1 MNNPALPHSRE
12 YEEAVLSSVM
22 IDPDLYYDLAQVLT
36 ATDFYITRHA
46 WIWEALGSL
55 SEKRVPIDILTVGE
69 ELERKGRLGEVGG
82 AAYLT
87 GLVSRF
93 TSSLNVTSY
102 AKSVQADSLRRKMIA
117 AAGNA
122 AKLAYDNELD
132 AEKALTDIHAEFDN
146 ITPAY
151 RPHSSPL
158 GDRVF
163 AHAFE
168 AHDQGDVPGV
178 PTGLN
183 GLDKILGGYMGG
195 DLVYVA
201 ARPGEGKTGYLITA
215 FREAIQVNK
224 YPALFSMEMGDLSIG
239 QRLVAQAWNLDTY
252 KLRRGRLEGDEWEQ
266 LRKAKDWLNN
276 LEEMNRFHIN
286 EKPGVGVNYIHAVC
300 KRLKSRGLLDII
312 FVDYVQL
319 MSAKGENRHQ
329 QISLISR
336 GLKEIAL
343 DLNVPVVSAAQLR
356 RDAERKQP
364 QLSDLK
370 ESGSLEQDADV
381 VIFIWRESDPVL
393 NNDIDMTVKM
403 SVAKHR
409 NGPIQSLIKNGNS
422 LVQFRRSSTRF
433 EDSTGVEL

>member
-1 MNNPALPHSRE
+1 MANNLPYSQQM
-12 YEEAVLSSVM
+12 EEAVLGSVF
-22 IDPDLYYDLAQVLT
+22 INPDCFYDLTTILET
-36 ATDFYITRHA
+36 SDFYIVRNG

-55 SEKRVPIDILTVGE
+55 SEKHTPIDLLTVAD
-69 ELERKGRLGEVGG
+69 ELNRKGRLNEAGG
-82 AAYLT
+82 AAHLT
-87 GLVSRF
+87 NLVSNVPM
-93 TSSLNVTSY
+93 SLNAESY
-102 AKSVQADSLRRKMIA
+102 AKSVRADSLRRKMIA
-117 AAGNA
+117 AATNA
-122 AKLAYDNELD
+122 AQLAYDTDLD
-132 AEKALTDIHAEFDN
+132 AEKVLSDIHAEFDS

-151 RPHSSPL
+151 RPHTSPL

-163 AHAFE
+163 AHSFDAYG
-168 AHDQGDVPGV
+168 QGDVPGV
-178 PTGLN
+178 PTGLID
-183 GLDKILGGYMGG
+183 LDKMLGGYMPG

-215 FREAIQVNK
+215 FRSAISAKK
-224 YPALFSMEMGDLSIG
+224 YPAMFSLEMGDLSIG
-239 QRLVAQAWNLDTY
+239 QRLIAQQFNMNTY
-252 KLRRGRLEGDEWEQ
+252 KLRRGRLEPSEWDT
-266 LRKAKDWLNN
+266 LTAGKDWLNE
-276 LEEMNRFHIN
+276 LEAEDRFHIN
-286 EKPGVGVNYIHAVC
+286 EKPSVNVGYIHAVC

-381 VIFIWRESDPVL
+381 VIFIWRESEPV
-393 NNDIDMTVKM
+393 NNEIDLTVKM
-403 SVAKHR
+403 GVAKHR
-409 NGPIQSLIKNGNS
+409 NGPIGNLARNGNS

-433 EDSTGVEL
+433 EDSAGDEL

>member
-1 MNNPALPHSRE
+1 MASNPALPHSRE

-36 ATDFYITRHA
+36 APDFYITRHA

-82 AAYLT
+82 AAFLT

-93 TSSLNVTSY
+93 TSSLNVISY

-163 AHAFE
+163 AHALDASE
-168 AHDQGDVPGV
+168 QGDVPGV

-183 GLDKILGGYMGG
+183 CLDRMLGGYMGG

-215 FREAIQVNK
+215 FRAALEAK
-224 YPALFSMEMGDLSIG
+224 KHPALFSMEMGDLSIG
-239 QRLVAQAWNLDTY
+239 QRLIAQKFNFDTY
-252 KLRRGRLEGDEWEQ
+252 KLRRGRLVGDEWEQ
-266 LRKAKDWLNN
+266 LRQAGEWLND
-276 LEEMNRFHIN
+276 LEREHRFHIN
-286 EKPGVGVNYIHAVC
+286 EKPSVGVNYIHAVC
-300 KRLKSRGLLDII
+300 KRLKARGLLDIV

-381 VIFIWRESDPVL
+381 IVFIWRESDPVQ
-393 NNDIDMTVKM
+393 NVDIDLTVKM
-403 SVAKHR
+403 GVAKHR
-409 NGPIQSLIKNGNS
+409 NGPVGNFIKNGNS
-422 LVQFRRSSTRF
+422 MVQFRRSSTRF
-433 EDSTGVEL
+433 EDSVGE

>member
-1 MNNPALPHSRE
+1 VNELPYSRE
-12 YEEAVLSSVM
+12 MEEAVVSAVLV
-22 IDPDLYYDLAQVLT
+22 DTDLYYDLAQIL
-36 ATDFYITRHA
+36 APEDFYINRNTF
-46 WIWEALGSL
+46 IWEALGSL
-55 SEKRVPIDILTVGE
+55 SEKHAPIDILTVAE

-82 AAYLT
+82 TAFLT

-93 TSSLNVTSY
+93 TSSMNATNY

-117 AAGNA
+117 ALNNSV
-122 AKLAYDNELD
+122 KLAYDRDTD
-132 AEKALTDIHAEFDN
+132 AEKALADIHTEFDN
-146 ITPAY
+146 ITPTY
-151 RPHSSPL
+151 RAHTSPL

-163 AHAFE
+163 AHSFD

-178 PTGLN
+178 HTGLHS
-183 GLDKILGGYMGG
+183 LDKMLGGYMAG

-215 FREAIQVNK
+215 FRAAITTK
-224 YPALFSMEMGDLSIG
+224 KHPAFFSMEMGDLSIG
-239 QRLVAQAWNLDTY
+239 QRMIAQQFNLDTY
-252 KLRRGRLEGDEWEQ
+252 KIRRGRLDDWESF
-266 LRKAKDWLNN
+266 RGTTEWLNQ
-276 LEEMNRFHIN
+276 LEAEDRFHIN
-286 EKPGVGVNYIHAVC
+286 EKPSVNVNYIHAVC

-312 FVDYVQL
+312 FIDYVQL

-343 DLNVPVVSAAQLR
+343 DLSVPVVSAAQLR
-356 RDAERKQP
+356 RDAEQKQP
-364 QLSDLK
+364 KLSDLK

-381 VIFIWRESDPVL
+381 VIFIWRESEPVQSV
-393 NNDIDMTVKM
+393 DIDLSVKM

-409 NGPIQSLIKNGNS
+409 NGPIGNLQKNGNS

-433 EDSTGVEL
+433 EDSVGEQL

>member
-1 MNNPALPHSRE
+1 MASNPALPHSRE
-12 YEEAVLSSVM
+12 LEEAVISSVL
-22 IDPDLYYDLAQVLT
+22 IDADLYYDLAQVLA

-46 WIWEALGSL
+46 WIWEAFDSL
-55 SEKRVPIDILTVGE
+55 IHKRAPVDIVTVGD
-69 ELERKGRLGEVGG
+69 ELERKGRLAETGG

-87 GLVSRF
+87 GLVSQF
-93 TSSLNVTSY
+93 TSALNVKEY

-117 AAGNA
+117 AATSA
-122 AKLAYDNELD
+122 VRFASDSTLD
-132 AEKALTDIHAEFDN
+132 AEKALSDIHAEFDN

-151 RPHSSPL
+151 KPHTSPL

-163 AHAFE
+163 AHSYD

-178 PTGLN
+178 PTGLH
-183 GLDKILGGYMGG
+183 GLDKMLGGYMAG

-215 FREAIQVNK
+215 LRAAIAAK
-224 YPALFSMEMGDLSIG
+224 KHPAFFSMEMGDLSIG
-239 QRLVAQAWNLDTY
+239 QRMVAQQFNMDTY
-252 KLRRGRLEGDEWEQ
+252 KIRRGRLDNWDAFKGMTE
-266 LRKAKDWLNN
+266 WLNQ
-276 LEEMNRFHIN
+276 LEAENRYHIN
-286 EKPGVGVNYIHAVC
+286 EKPSVNTNYIHTVC

-356 RDAERKQP
+356 RDAEQKQP
-364 QLSDLK
+364 KLSDLK

-381 VIFIWRESDPVL
+381 VIFIWRESDPVQ
-393 NNDIDMTVKM
+393 NVDIDLSVKM
-403 SVAKHR
+403 GVAKHR
-409 NGPIQSLIKNGNS
+409 NGPIGNLAKNGNS

>member
-1 MNNPALPHSRE
+1 MVSNLPFSRE
-12 YEEAVLSSVM
+12 YEEAVLSSVFV
-22 IDPDLYYDLAQVLT
+22 DPDLFYDLAQILT

-46 WIWEALGSL
+46 WVWEAFDSL
-55 SEKRVPIDILTVGE
+55 TSKRAPIDLLTVAD
-69 ELERKGRLGEVGG
+69 ELERKGRLAETGG

-87 GLVSRF
+87 GLVSHF
-93 TSSLNVTSY
+93 TSSLNVADY

-117 AAGNA
+117 AANKA
-122 AKLAYDNELD
+122 ANLAMDTQQD
-132 AEKALTDIHAEFDN
+132 AEKALADIHAEFDN

-163 AHAFE
+163 AHALGASE
-168 AHDQGDVPGV
+168 LGDVPGV
-178 PTGLN
+178 PTGLH
-183 GLDKILGGYMGG
+183 GLDRMLGGYMGG

-215 FREAIQVNK
+215 FCAAMESHK

-239 QRLVAQAWNLDTY
+239 QRLIAQKFNFDTY
-252 KLRRGRLEGDEWEQ
+252 KLRRGRLVGDEWEQ
-266 LRKAKDWLNN
+266 LRQAGEWLNQF
-276 LEEMNRFHIN
+276 EADNRFHIN

-300 KRLKSRGLLDII
+300 KRLKSRGLLDIV

-336 GLKEIAL
+336 GLKELAL

-356 RDAERKQP
+356 RDAESKQP
-364 QLSDLK
+364 KLSDLK
-370 ESGSLEQDADV
+370 ESGSLEQDADI
-381 VIFIWRESDPVL
+381 VIFIWRESEPVQ
-393 NNDIDMTVKM
+393 NVDIDLSVKM
-403 SVAKHR
+403 GVAKHR
-409 NGPIQSLIKNGNS
+409 NGPIGNLMKNGNS

-433 EDSTGVEL
+433 EDSVGE

>member
-1 MNNPALPHSRE
+1 MASNPSLPHSRE
-12 YEEAVLSSVM
+12 MEEAVISAVL
-22 IDPDLYYDLAQVLT
+22 IDAELYYDLTQILT
-36 ATDFYITRHA
+36 AKDFYITRHA

-55 SEKRVPIDILTVGE
+55 SEKRIPIDILTVAE
-69 ELERKGRLGEVGG
+69 QLERKGRLAEAGG

-93 TSSLNVTSY
+93 PGSLNVSTY
-102 AKSVQADSLRRKMIA
+102 AKAVHADSLRRQMIA
-117 AAGNA
+117 ALSNA
-122 AKLAYDNELD
+122 AKLANDREID

-146 ITPAY
+146 ITPEY

-163 AHAFE
+163 AHSFD

-178 PTGLN
+178 PTGLH
-183 GLDKILGGYMGG
+183 GLDKMLGGYMAG

-215 FREAIQVNK
+215 LRAAIAAK
-224 YPALFSMEMGDLSIG
+224 KHPAFFSMEMGDLSIG
-239 QRLVAQAWNLDTY
+239 QRMLAQQFNLDTY
-252 KLRRGRLEGDEWEQ
+252 KIRRGRLDDWDAFRGMTE
-266 LRKAKDWLNN
+266 WLNQ
-276 LEEMNRFHIN
+276 LEAEKRFHIN
-286 EKPGVGVNYIHAVC
+286 EKPSVNVNYIHTVC
-300 KRLKSRGLLDII
+300 KRLKSRGLLDIVFI
-312 FVDYVQL
+312 DYVQL

-356 RDAERKQP
+356 RDAESKQP
-364 QLSDLK
+364 KLSDLK

-381 VIFIWRESDPVL
+381 VIFVWRESEPVQ
-393 NNDIDMTVKM
+393 NVDIDLSVKM
-403 SVAKHR
+403 GIAKHR
-409 NGPIQSLIKNGNS
+409 NGPIGNLAKNGNS
-422 LVQFRRSSTRF
+422 TVQFRRSSTRF
-433 EDSTGVEL
+433 EDSTGSEL

>member
-1 MNNPALPHSRE
+1 
-12 YEEAVLSSVM
+12 
-22 IDPDLYYDLAQVLT
+22 
-36 ATDFYITRHA
+36 
-46 WIWEALGSL
+46 
-55 SEKRVPIDILTVGE
+55 
-69 ELERKGRLGEVGG
+69 
-82 AAYLT
+82 
-87 GLVSRF
+87 
-93 TSSLNVTSY
+93 
-102 AKSVQADSLRRKMIA
+102 MIA
-117 AAGNA
+117 ALNSS
-122 AKLAYDNELD
+122 AKLAYDRDTD

-163 AHAFE
+163 AHAFD

-178 PTGLN
+178 PTGLH
-183 GLDKILGGYMGG
+183 GLDKMLGGYMAG

-215 FREAIQVNK
+215 FRAAIAAK
-224 YPALFSMEMGDLSIG
+224 KHPAFFSMEMGDLSIG
-239 QRLVAQAWNLDTY
+239 QRMLAQQFNLDTY
-252 KLRRGRLEGDEWEQ
+252 KIRRGRLDDWEAF
-266 LRKAKDWLNN
+266 REMTEWLNQ
-276 LEEMNRFHIN
+276 LEAEDRFHIN
-286 EKPGVGVNYIHAVC
+286 EKPSVNVNYIHAVC
-300 KRLKSRGLLDII
+300 KRLKARGLLDII

-370 ESGSLEQDADV
+370 ESGSLEQDGDV

-393 NNDIDMTVKM
+393 NVDIDLTVKM
-403 SVAKHR
+403 GVAKHR
-409 NGPIQSLIKNGNS
+409 NGPTGNLVKNGNS
-422 LVQFRRSSTRF
+422 VVQFRRSSTRF